1 MRDPLR
7 QFAVIRYMTVYLLVG
22 TTIAT
27 GILCLFAR
35 PIANWLQVFD
45 YPRGGRKAHAS
56 PTPQTG
62 GMAILLP
69 LIGWLAAQWMI
80 GAKEPLYV
88 ALLLCGAGI
97 GLVGVMDDQSHLSAT
112 GRLLVLAVFTLIAFT
127 LDPQLA
133 APTIPWV
140 TFGPTAISAPLFI
153 AGAILA
159 TAGFVSSVNM
169 ADGIDGLV
177 PAALVIWCIG
187 FDIFADGAV
196 RQVAL
201 ALTGPALVLLA
212 FNLRGAVFLGDC
224 GTFGL
229 GFVVA
234 LLAIA
239 SLRTGRLQAETILVW
254 FFLPVVDC
262 LRVIAA
268 RLLKRRSPF
277 RGGKDHFH
285 HILADVFGTRRALYV
300 YAGCLLVT
308 SAAAALAPSS
318 SLYILVGLTAACLG
332 FVAARRVI
340 DQRQRALSPV
350 RANVRKAANAAVL
363 RRPLIRK
370 SR

>member
-1 MRDPLR
+1 MR
-7 QFAVIRYMTVYLLVG
+7 VVTVYSFVA
-22 TTIAT
+22 TTVAT
-27 GILCLFAR
+27 AILCLFAK

-62 GMAILLP
+62 GLAILFP
-69 LIGWLAAQWMI
+69 LIGWLAAQWAVD
-80 GAKEPLYV
+80 AKEPLYL
-88 ALLLCGAGI
+88 ALLLCGSGV
-97 GLVGVMDDQSHLSAT
+97 GLIGVMDDQSHLSAT
-112 GRLLVLAVFTLIAFT
+112 GRLLVLAIFMLIAFT

-133 APTIPWV
+133 APAIPWV
-140 TFGPTAISAPLFI
+140 SFGPTAISAPLFI
-153 AGAILA
+153 AGAMLA
-159 TAGFVSSVNM
+159 AAGFVSSVNM

-196 RQVAL
+196 RDVAL
-201 ALTGPALVLLA
+201 ALTGPVLVLLV

-234 LLAIA
+234 LLALA
-239 SLRTGRLQAETILVW
+239 SLRTGRLHAETLLVW
-254 FFLPVVDC
+254 FFLPVIDC

-268 RLLKRRSPF
+268 RLLKGRSPF

-300 YAGCLLVT
+300 YAVCILVT
-308 SAAAALAPSS
+308 SAAAALVPSC
-318 SLYILVGLTAACLG
+318 SLYLLVGLSAACLG

-340 DQRQRALSPV
+340 DQRQRTLSPV
-350 RANVRKAANAAVL
+350 RANVRKAASVSVF
-363 RRPLIRK
+363 RRALVRK